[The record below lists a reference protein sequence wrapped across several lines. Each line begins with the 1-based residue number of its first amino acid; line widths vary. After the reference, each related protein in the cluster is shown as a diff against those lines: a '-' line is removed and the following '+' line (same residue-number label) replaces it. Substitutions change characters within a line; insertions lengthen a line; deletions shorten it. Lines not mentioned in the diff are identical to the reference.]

1 MHVRHAR
8 PGLSEV
14 AVGGEEF
21 GSDAEAGHFELVRL
35 GVVAQDRGHHGLLPE
50 ESLERV
56 VAFDVLALVV
66 P

>member
-8 PGLSEV
+8 FAVSEV
-14 AVGGEEF
+14 AVGGEELC
-21 GSDAEAGHFELVRL
+21 SDAEARHLELVRL